1 MRKFAAI
8 SLAGIMAFGAFPVM
22 AEETSTEEASTEA
35 ATEAG
40 SEAAESDQ
48 VENNWE
54 PFAENVT
61 LRVPVY
67 DRGVEGV
74 PDVTNNYW
82 TQWIQE
88 NFGDKYNI
96 TVEYV
101 PITRTDVMTSYALLA
116 ADQNLPTILM
126 EYDYPKLSTWVNDGY
141 LTSFDM
147 DAFKEV
153 APNYYARMEADGQ
166 IPYTTIGDETYFALA
181 SNPNYNINY
190 TWQTFVRMDWLKQV
204 GYDHVPTKRD
214 EYLDAMKKIQ
224 EAGLCEHPGGG
235 TMITGLGSD
244 QNHAYREYPFNELDW
259 AMYGDYNIP
268 ALGTDANYNLLKRA
282 NEDYNSGIT
291 DPEYYIID
299 SETAKA
305 NFVNGKSY
313 SYSGYVSASTD
324 FLNAFYDQNPD
335 GKLAITPISSE
346 VDESGEDG
354 IVTVPAWRAENP
366 FGMIVGFSNTATD
379 DELKAAWMYME
390 WLSQP
395 ENLYTFQWGIEG
407 ENYNLDEDG
416 NPVTVSDYNGDY
428 KQGFN
433 NSKDYWCIVKEKRT
447 FDTVEEN
454 IKADT
459 PQDLPQNF
467 TDDIIKYYYDRLAIA
482 DQYGLSDCQFSVV
495 IAAQSEYQNTL
506 GELYKEFRDALT
518 MCKPEEFDAM
528 YEDYAQQYADQGYQE
543 VVDERLEAFQAGNST
558 RLPENQKAADAE

>member
-8 SLAGIMAFGAFPVM
+8 SLAGIMAFGALPVM

-166 IPYTTIGDETYFALA
+166 IPYTTIGDETYF
-181 SNPNYNINY
+181 
-190 TWQTFVRMDWLKQV
+190 R
-204 GYDHVPTKRD
+204 
-214 EYLDAMKKIQ
+214 
-224 EAGLCEHPGGG
+224 
-235 TMITGLGSD
+235 TG
-244 QNHAYREYPFNELDW
+244 
-259 AMYGDYNIP
+259 I
-268 ALGTDANYNLLKRA
+268 
-282 NEDYNSGIT
+282 
-291 DPEYYIID
+291 
-299 SETAKA
+299 
-305 NFVNGKSY
+305 
-313 SYSGYVSASTD
+313 
-324 FLNAFYDQNPD
+324 
-335 GKLAITPISSE
+335 
-346 VDESGEDG
+346 
-354 IVTVPAWRAENP
+354 
-366 FGMIVGFSNTATD
+366 
-379 DELKAAWMYME
+379 
-390 WLSQP
+390 
-395 ENLYTFQWGIEG
+395 
-407 ENYNLDEDG
+407 
-416 NPVTVSDYNGDY
+416 
-428 KQGFN
+428 
-433 NSKDYWCIVKEKRT
+433 
-447 FDTVEEN
+447 
-454 IKADT
+454 
-459 PQDLPQNF
+459 
-467 TDDIIKYYYDRLAIA
+467 
-482 DQYGLSDCQFSVV
+482 
-495 IAAQSEYQNTL
+495 
-506 GELYKEFRDALT
+506 
-518 MCKPEEFDAM
+518 
-528 YEDYAQQYADQGYQE
+528 
-543 VVDERLEAFQAGNST
+543 
-558 RLPENQKAADAE
+558 